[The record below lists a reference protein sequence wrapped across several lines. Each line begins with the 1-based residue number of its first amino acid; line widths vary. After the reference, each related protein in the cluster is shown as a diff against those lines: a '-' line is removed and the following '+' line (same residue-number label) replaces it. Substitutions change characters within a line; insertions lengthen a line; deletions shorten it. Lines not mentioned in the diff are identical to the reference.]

1 MTDEMYER
9 AFQPVP
15 RAIMARR
22 MAERRR
28 RFRRRFLPLAAV
40 SFVFLLIFVS
50 VVGAAS
56 TPGNQG
62 FKAKWADWLRSHHA
76 AFVVTPI
83 ESWYYQHQAPSKGGQ
98 PGKLNKVVQAP
109 VTKSSRGNHLS
120 VPAPVA
126 LVTGNHLANEGQWV
140 PTGPLING
148 LAPMYEAQFRAD
160 DIFTSQI
167 TTAVWMDPTLL
178 RFSLVPG
185 SQEPGGT
192 WTERPFITPAQ
203 LPTAAAA
210 FNGGFRTQDAHG
222 GFFLDGQS
230 VGTLQSGASSLVLY
244 ADGHVDVGTWDNEVR
259 MSSDVRAVMQNLV
272 PIVDNGQTAP
282 AATYADAKIFGS
294 TIGSNTVVARSGL
307 GVTAHGGLVYVAGP
321 ALSARSLAES
331 LQRAGAVRAM
341 TLDINP
347 EWVTFNFYLHDGAGQ
362 VNGVK
367 LYPQMQRP
375 ASRYLGPTHESRNFV
390 MASAP

>member
-50 VVGAAS
+50 VVGAAA
-56 TPGNQG
+56 TPGNED
-62 FKAKWADWLRSHHA
+62 FKAKWADWLRAHHA

-83 ESWYYQHQAPSKGGQ
+83 ESWYYKHQAPAKGGQ
-98 PGKLNKVVQAP
+98 PKNLNNVVTAP
-109 VTKSSRGNHLS
+109 VAKGPRGDHLP

-140 PTGPLING
+140 PTGPLVNG

-185 SQEPGGT
+185 AQEPGGK
-192 WTERPFITPAQ
+192 WTQSPFITAAQQPA
-203 LPTAAAA
+203 AAAA

-222 GFFLDGQS
+222 GFYLDGQT
-230 VGTLQSGASSLVLY
+230 VGALQPGASSLVFY
-244 ADGHVDVGTWDNEVR
+244 TDGHVDVGTWDGEVR
-259 MSSDVRAVMQNLV
+259 MGSNVRAVMQNLV
-272 PIVDNGQTAP
+272 PIVDNGQAAP
-282 AATYADAKIFGS
+282 AATYADAKIFGT
-294 TIGSNTVVARSGL
+294 TIGSNTVVARSGV
-307 GVTAHGGLVYVAGP
+307 GVTARGGLVYVAGP
-321 ALSARSLAES
+321 AMSARSLAES

-347 EWVTFNFYLHDGAGQ
+347 EWVTFNFYLHDASDQ

-375 ASRYLGPTHESRNFV
+375 ASRYLGPTHESRDFV
-390 MASAP
+390 LASTP

>member
-1 MTDEMYER
+1 MIDEMYDR
-9 AFQPVP
+9 PFQPVP

-22 MAERRR
+22 VAERRR
-28 RFRRRFLPLAAV
+28 RFRRRFLPLASV
-40 SFVFLLIFVS
+40 TFVFLLIFIS
-50 VVGAAS
+50 MVGAAT
-56 TPGNQG
+56 TPGNED
-62 FKAKWADWLRSHHA
+62 FKAKWADWLRAHHA

-83 ESWYYQHQAPSKGGQ
+83 ESWYYKRQAPSKGGQ
-98 PGKLNKVVQAP
+98 PKQLNKVVRAQGAKGP
-109 VTKSSRGNHLS
+109 RGEHLP

-126 LVTGNHLANEGQWV
+126 LVTGNHLPNEGQWV
-140 PTGPLING
+140 PTGPLVDG

-185 SQEPGGT
+185 AQEPGGT
-192 WTERPFITPAQ
+192 WRESPFITPAQ

-222 GFFLDGQS
+222 GFYLDGQT
-230 VGTLQSGASSLVLY
+230 VGSMQAGASSLVFY
-244 ADGHVDVGTWDNEVR
+244 DDGRVDIGTWDNEVR
-259 MSSDVRAVMQNLV
+259 MGPQVRAVMQNLV
-272 PIVDNGQTAP
+272 PIVDHGQTAP
-282 AATYADAKIFGS
+282 EATYADAKIFGS
-294 TIGSNTVVARSGL
+294 TIGSNTVVARSGV
-307 GVTAHGGLVYVAGP
+307 GVTARGGLVYVAGP
-321 ALSARSLAES
+321 ALSAKALAES

-347 EWVTFNFYLHDGAGQ
+347 EWVTFNFYQHDSNGQ
-362 VNGVK
+362 VSGLK

-375 ASRYLGPTHESRNFV
+375 ASRYLGPTHESRDFV
-390 MASAP
+390 LVATP

>member
-28 RFRRRFLPLAAV
+28 RFRRRFLPLASV
-40 SFVFLLIFVS
+40 SFVFLMLFVS

-56 TPGNQG
+56 TPGNEG

-83 ESWYYQHQAPSKGGQ
+83 ESWYYNRQAPSRGGQ
-98 PGKLNKVVQAP
+98 PKQLNQVIGAK
-109 VTKSSRGNHLS
+109 VTKGPRGDHLP

-126 LVTGNHLANEGQWV
+126 LVTGNPLPNEGQWV
-140 PTGPLING
+140 PTGPLVNG
-148 LAPMYEAQFRAD
+148 LAPMYVAQFRAD
-160 DIFTSQI
+160 DVFTGQI
-167 TTAVWMDPTLL
+167 TSAVWMDPTLL
-178 RFSLVPG
+178 RLSLIPG

-192 WTERPFITPAQ
+192 WAESPFITPAQ
-203 LPTAAAA
+203 SATAAAA
-210 FNGGFRTQDAHG
+210 FNGGFRIQDAHG
-222 GFFLDGQS
+222 GFYLNGQTQ
-230 VGTLQSGASSLVLY
+230 GTLQAGASSLVLY
-244 ADGHVDVGTWDNEVR
+244 ADGHVNVGTWDHEVF
-259 MSSDVRAVMQNLV
+259 MAPDVRAVMQNLV
-272 PIVDNGQTAP
+272 PVVDNGQA
-282 AATYADAKIFGS
+282 ASSATYADSKIFGS
-294 TIGSNTVVARSGL
+294 TIGAKTVVARSGV
-307 GVTAHGGLVYVAGP
+307 GVTDRGGLVYVAGP

-347 EWVTFNFYLHDGAGQ
+347 EWVTFNFFQHDSAGQ
-362 VNGVK
+362 VGGTK

-375 ASRYLGPTHESRNFV
+375 ASRYLGPTHESRDFV
-390 MASAP
+390 MASTP